1 MPALAA
7 NALRMTAQEFETSVV
22 DWARAQPGLAAL
34 VLIGSR
40 ARPGGEVDE
49 WSDWDYH
56 LITDRPDRYLDPA
69 WPARIAPVWHA
80 HVERTERGVSK
91 LSVIFAGGFEA
102 DFVPLAA
109 WQMRLVYWAMARP
122 GLAAVYP
129 AALRRGIANTRLVV
143 GPGHRVVVGGPA
155 WERRLAALAAVW
167 PEPGFTAEIFREHC
181 GAFWRHAVWVQKKI
195 ARGEL
200 RAAHRW
206 NQVEVMEHLL
216 ALLAEEA
223 RLAGRPARPEA
234 RKAEQWLESRRLE
247 QTLLPGAPDRRVLA
261 RALLAEIGLFEEVAP
276 AVARAHGFAVPDH
289 AALGSWLRTELA
301 PLTGPA

>member
-7 NALRMTAQEFETSVV
+7 NALSMTAPEFETRVV

-34 VLIGSR
+34 VQIGSR
-40 ARPGGEVDE
+40 AQPGGEVDE

-56 LITDRPDRYLDPA
+56 LITATPARYLDPA
-69 WPARIAPVWHA
+69 WPAQIAPVWHA
-80 HVERTERGVSK
+80 HVERTERGVAK
-91 LSVIFAGGFEA
+91 LSVVFAGGFEA

-122 GLAAVYP
+122 GLAGLYP

-143 GPGHRVVVGGPA
+143 RPGHRVVLGGPA
-155 WERRLAALAAVW
+155 WEQRLAALAAVW
-167 PEPGFTAEIFREHC
+167 PEPGFTAEVFRDHC

-200 RAAHRW
+200 RAAQRW
-206 NQVEVMEHLL
+206 NQIEVMEHLL

-234 RKAEQWLESRRLE
+234 RKAEQWLEPRRLE
-247 QTLLPGAPDRRVLA
+247 QTQFAGAPDRRVLA
-261 RALLAEIGLFEEVAP
+261 RALLAEIELFGEVAP
-276 AVARAHGFAVPDH
+276 VVARARGFAVPEH
-289 AALGSWLRTELA
+289 AAVAAWLRAGLA
-301 PLTGPA
+301 PLAV